1 MSQGADAEGSQFDL
15 LRSRY
20 FLPYFITQFLGA
32 LNDNVFKNAMVI
44 VLAYRGGSVMG
55 LSGPILVN
63 LAAALFIVPY
73 VFLSA
78 NAGQWADKF
87 EKTALMRW
95 VKLAEIGIMILGA
108 LGFLNHR
115 PELLLMALFLMGCHS
130 TIFGPAK
137 YALLPQ
143 HLKSTQLVG
152 GNGLVEMG
160 TFLAILL
167 GTILG
172 GGLVASHEIGLL
184 PICIVT
190 LLLALA
196 GYFSCRWIPLA
207 PSSDPDLKLNFN
219 LFSETWRNIR
229 VAQRDRTIWMALL
242 ANSWFWFYGA
252 TFLTQFPSYAKEV
265 LHGDETVTVLLLA
278 ALSAGIGVGSL
289 LCERFS
295 KNGLNLG
302 LVMIGLI
309 GMTLFAGFLPI
320 MSSASE
326 LSAHG
331 SLPSLVA
338 MVFLFSPQGAVII
351 LILIGM
357 GLSAGLYIV
366 PLYALIQSRS
376 DPKHVSR
383 MIAANN
389 VMNAFAMIFSS
400 VMAIFLFSWG
410 ASILNV
416 FQICALA
423 TAIFSVVLWF
433 AAPEYARAL
442 RAWVSG
448 KFTA

>member
-1 MSQGADAEGSQFDL
+1 
-15 LRSRY
+15 
-20 FLPYFITQFLGA
+20 
-32 LNDNVFKNAMVI
+32 
-44 VLAYRGGSVMG
+44 MG

-63 LAAALFIVPY
+63 LAAVLFILPY

-78 NAGQWADKF
+78 SAGQWADKF

-95 VKLAEIGIMILGA
+95 VKLAEMGIMVLGA
-108 LGFLNHR
+108 VGFLHNR
-115 PELLLMALFLMGCHS
+115 PEILLVSLFLMGCHS

-143 HLKSTQLVG
+143 HLKPAQLVG
-152 GNGLVEMG
+152 ANGLVEMG

-172 GGLVASHEIGLL
+172 GGLVASREIGLL
-184 PICIVT
+184 PICIAT

-196 GYFSCRWIPLA
+196 GYLSCRWIPRA
-207 PSSDPDLKLNFN
+207 PSSDPDLKLNLN
-219 LFSETWRNIR
+219 LLGETWRNIR

-252 TFLTQFPSYAKEV
+252 TFLTQFPSYAKEI
-265 LHGDETVTVLLLA
+265 LHGDEIVTVLLLA
-278 ALSAGIGVGSL
+278 ALSTGIGVGSL

-302 LVMIGLI
+302 LVFLGLI
-309 GMTLFAGFLPI
+309 GMTVFAGLLPFI
-320 MSSASE
+320 SRAGEMTTNSP
-326 LSAHG
+326 
-331 SLPSLVA
+331 LPP
-338 MVFLFSPQGAVII
+338 MTITVFLLSPQGASII
-351 LILIGM
+351 VTLIGM

-376 DPKHVSR
+376 DPKQVSR

-389 VMNAFAMIFSS
+389 VMNAFAMILSS
-400 VMAIFLFSWG
+400 VMAIELFSWG

-416 FQICALA
+416 FQACALA
-423 TAIFSVVLWF
+423 TATFAMVLWF
-433 AAPEYARAL
+433 AAPEYVFGF
-442 RAWVSG
+442 RAWLLRKS
-448 KFTA
+448 TS